1 MKTIKLYEFV
11 STYPSYR
18 LSADKLFDFIKNNS
32 DDKIIVDFSNVEGV
46 THSFA
51 SQYRI
56 DKKYCSKDVK
66 EINMGDN
73 VKKMFKSLNNK
84 KTDEQG
90 YVEIQDFNPRF
101 NL

>member
-18 LSADKLFDFIKNNS
+18 LSAHKLFDFIKNNS
-32 DDKIIVDFSNVEGV
+32 DDKIMVDFSNVEWV

-56 DKKYCSKDVK
+56 DKKYCSTDVK

-84 KTDEQG
+84 KRMDR
-90 YVEIQDFNPRF
+90 VM
-101 NL
+101 